1 MAAARVGNDEIELL
15 LIELTGA
22 GLGNLDRIIIV
33 EIDHVVRNVGLESVL
48 HKLLAGAGADGRSAS
63 SGPTPSAPVLIK
75 ITKFCACCGLAGTTK
90 ANHGL
95 HVNVGVALRRLEGL
109 RLGIEH

>member
-1 MAAARVGNDEIELL
+1 MAAARVCNDEIEHLL
-15 LIELTGA
+15 LELAEA

-33 EIDHVVRNVGLESVL
+33 EIDVVRNVGLESIL
-48 HKLLAGAGADGRSAS
+48 HKLLAGAGADRRSAS
-63 SGPTPSAPVLIK
+63 PSAPVLIK
-75 ITKFCACCGLAGTTK
+75 ITKFCDCCGLAGTMK